1 MSSRSPMRD
10 SRDGNKKV
18 DPKQSS
24 PILSYNIPLTNI
36 LQNIKDGYSNI
47 SIGYEKTDEGGE
59 WITTYENN
67 DTGGGKKTK
76 VTVFNKS
83 FEFNVNENCIKLSGP
98 GSDSLNL
105 MVRYILQ
112 ILNSEANNNQIEQRC
127 KTVNKKIA
135 TMLPENFD
143 YSCVPLDFLI
153 EVYEN
158 CINGVPV
165 FRSSLTTTSSLARTV
180 PQKSSSSSSSS
191 ASSKKTP
198 QKKSSPRKTIEKKED
213 VKKYMII
220 PSEHDSTT
228 FKTSIPTNFFLA
240 PSKYLELKENGLFTK
255 ETIPNNTPV
264 FEYKGLVYD
273 KSYSA
278 LPYDKLYIKWFHPK
292 NVSGVNYILRNK
304 SYEIEINNTIIDASI
319 QNRSSFVRYV
329 NSGFPDYYRNN
340 CEFVQ
345 DNNKVILVTTREID
359 AGEELLCSY
368 GINSE
373 SNVTNSLSK
382 ISINIT
388 KIPEIISEDMFI
400 EYDEI
405 VITNTNNSEK
415 KEVKNKSMGFENFA
429 KKYYESLI
437 SFLNGNN
444 KMKLFSSYL
453 SKLKEKCMKEVK
465 TNLNNYKYEPSEF
478 EKFKDAEFEAFKKKI
493 ENKIEECKGK
503 KLSGYKELHYKQLVE
518 YFEELNS
525 ASEKKVVEEEKKDVD
540 SFTNSFNDLKIL
552 ARTSNKK
559 RSQKRKR

>member
-24 PILSYNIPLTNI
+24 PILSYNIPLRNI

-47 SIGYEKTDEGGE
+47 TIGYEKTDEGGE
-59 WITTYENN
+59 WITTYEAASG
-67 DTGGGKKTK
+67 DKKKTK

-83 FEFNVNENCIKLSGP
+83 FEFTVNENCIKLSGP

-105 MVRYILQ
+105 MVRYMLQ
-112 ILNSEANNNQIEQRC
+112 ILNSEANSNQIEQRC
-127 KTVNKKIA
+127 KTINKKIA
-135 TMLPENFD
+135 SMLPENFD

-165 FRSSLTTTSSLARTV
+165 FRSSLTTTSLARTV
-180 PQKSSSSSSSS
+180 PQKSVS
-191 ASSKKTP
+191 SSKKSSP
-198 QKKSSPRKTIEKKED
+198 QKKSSPRKTQKEEG
-213 VKKYMII
+213 VTKLMII
-220 PSEHDSTT
+220 PSVHDNST

-240 PSKYLELKENGLFTK
+240 PSKYLDLKENGLFTK
-255 ETIPNNTPV
+255 EKIPNNTPV
-264 FEYKGLVYD
+264 YEYKGLIYD

-329 NSGFPDYYRNN
+329 NSGFPNYYRNN

-345 DNNKVILVTTREID
+345 DNNKVILVTTREIE

-373 SNVTNSLSK
+373 SNITNSLSK
-382 ISINIT
+382 ISISIT
-388 KIPEIISEDMFI
+388 KIPEIITDDMSI

-405 VITNTNNSEK
+405 ITTNTNNSEK
-415 KEVKNKSMGFENFA
+415 KEVKNKIMSFDDFA

-437 SFLNGNN
+437 SFLNSNN
-444 KMKLFSSYL
+444 KIKLFTPYL
-453 SKLKEKCMKEVK
+453 SKLKEKCLNEVK
-465 TNLNNYKYEPSEF
+465 INLKNYKYENSEF
-478 EKFKDAEFEAFKKKI
+478 ENFKDAEFEAFKNKIQKKI
-493 ENKIEECKGK
+493 QELKSK
-503 KLSGYKELHYKQLVE
+503 KLTGYKELHYKQLVE
-518 YFEELNS
+518 YFDSLNS
-525 ASEKKVVEEEKKDVD
+525 AAEKAVGEEM
-540 SFTNSFNDLKIL
+540 NSLADTFSDLKIV
-552 ARTSNKK
+552 ASESNKK
-559 RSQKRKR
+559 RSQKRRKR

>member
-1 MSSRSPMRD
+1 MSSRRSPMRD
-10 SRDGNKKV
+10 SRDGNKKA

-67 DTGGGKKTK
+67 NDAGGGKKKTK

-83 FEFNVNENCIKLSGP
+83 FEFNVNDNCIKLSGP

-105 MVRYILQ
+105 MVRYMLQ

-135 TMLPENFD
+135 TMLPANFD

-165 FRSSLTTTSSLARTV
+165 IRSSLTTTSLARTV

-191 ASSKKTP
+191 KKTP
-198 QKKSSPRKTIEKKED
+198 PKKISPQKTKEKED

-220 PSEHDSTT
+220 PGEHDSTT

-255 ETIPNNTPV
+255 EKIPNNTPV
-264 FEYKGLVYD
+264 YEYKGLVYD

-319 QNRSSFVRYV
+319 QNRSSFARYV
-329 NSGFPDYYRNN
+329 NSGFPNYYRNN

-373 SNVTNSLSK
+373 SNVTNSQSK

-388 KIPEIISEDMFI
+388 KIPETISEDMSI

-415 KEVKNKSMGFENFA
+415 KEVKNKSMGFEDFA

-444 KMKLFSSYL
+444 KMKFFSSYL
-453 SKLKEKCMKEVK
+453 SKLKEKCLNEVK
-465 TNLNNYKYEPSEF
+465 NNLNNYKYEPSEF
-478 EKFKDAEFEAFKKKI
+478 EKFKDAEFEAFKNKI
-493 ENKIEECKGK
+493 EKKIEECKGK

-540 SFTNSFNDLKIL
+540 SLTNSFNDLKIV